1 MTTGTAAAP
10 ERRGLGRVFWL
21 LCSMEM
27 WERLAYY
34 GVRVVAPVYIAQA
47 DEPGGL
53 HFSQA
58 DKGTIYFWW
67 FVFQSVL
74 PTFTGGLADR
84 YGYKRTIAFAITI
97 KVLGYGMMA
106 TQRDFTGFFIG
117 TMLLATGTAL
127 FKPGIQGSLAQTL
140 DRSSA
145 SRGWGVFYWLVN
157 VGAALGPP
165 LAGILRQMS
174 WPMVFYACAGIVSLN
189 YLMLL
194 TYKEPDSGWQGGTSV
209 GAVLKTTF
217 ANLLEPRLVSFLL
230 LLSGF
235 WLMMYQLWD
244 LHPNFVTDWT
254 DSGAVASFVPASWTQ
269 QTDRGVQV
277 LQENLLNLNAALIVL
292 LVVPISAVSGR
303 FKTLT
308 AMLGGMVV
316 AIFGIL
322 VSGLTQSGWVF
333 LLGVLLFSLGEML
346 TGPKKNEYLGLIA
359 PPGKKGLYLGYVNI
373 PVGIGGAVGSKL
385 AGWLY
390 GSYGEKAV
398 LSQRYLA
405 EHTDFL
411 QKAGKPAWDGEV
423 ASLAGTL
430 GVDRAG
436 AYDALKAE
444 LGQSGAAVTD
454 LLWQTYA
461 PWKIWFVFA
470 AIGLLSAIGLW
481 IFARMARRWDDLNV

>member
-1 MTTGTAAAP
+1 LLLSYFRP
-10 ERRGLGRVFWL
+10 RV
-21 LCSMEM
+21 
-27 WERLAYY
+27 
-34 GVRVVAPVYIAQA
+34 
-47 DEPGGL
+47 
-53 HFSQA
+53 SQ
-58 DKGTIYFWW
+58 
-67 FVFQSVL
+67 L
-74 PTFTGGLADR
+74 
-84 YGYKRTIAFAITI
+84 
-97 KVLGYGMMA
+97 
-106 TQRDFTGFFIG
+106 
-117 TMLLATGTAL
+117 
-127 FKPGIQGSLAQTL
+127 SLAL
-140 DRSSA
+140 KRFFSSRS
-145 SRGWGVFYWLVN
+145 
-157 VGAALGPP
+157 
-165 LAGILRQMS
+165 
-174 WPMVFYACAGIVSLN
+174 
-189 YLMLL
+189 
-194 TYKEPDSGWQGGTSV
+194 
-209 GAVLKTTF
+209 
-217 ANLLEPRLVSFLL
+217 EPRLL
-230 LLSGF
+230 
-235 WLMMYQLWD
+235 
-244 LHPNFVTDWT
+244 
-254 DSGAVASFVPASWTQ
+254 
-269 QTDRGVQV
+269 
-277 LQENLLNLNAALIVL
+277 
-292 LVVPISAVSGR
+292 
-303 FKTLT
+303 
-308 AMLGGMVV
+308 LGGMVV

-423 ASLAGTL
+423 GSLAGTL

-436 AYDALKAE
+436 AYEALKAE